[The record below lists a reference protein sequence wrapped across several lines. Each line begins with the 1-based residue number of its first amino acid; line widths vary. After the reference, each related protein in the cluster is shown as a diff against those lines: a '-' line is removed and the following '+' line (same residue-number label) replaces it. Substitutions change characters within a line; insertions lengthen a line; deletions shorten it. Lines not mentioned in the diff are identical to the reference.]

1 MAAGSTYTPIAT
13 YTATGSQSAI
23 DFTSIPSTY
32 TDLVLVCNL
41 SYASLGGNTGYVVT
55 RVGNGS
61 LDTSTNYSYTDLTGN
76 GSSASSGITTNSP
89 YINAF
94 TAVTGTNQAQII
106 YQFQNYSNS
115 SFYKTIMLR
124 TNQANVDTRAVV
136 SLWRST
142 SAINTIR
149 VYDVSGYNFSSSSMF
164 TLYGI
169 AAA

>member
-13 YTATGSQSAI
+13 VSPSGTANV
-23 DFTSIPSTY
+23 DFTSISSSY
-32 TDLVLVCNL
+32 TDLVLVM
-41 SYASLGGNTGYVVT
+41 SGSMASDANVYV

-61 LDTSTNYSYTDLTGN
+61 LDTGSNYSITAIIS
-76 GSSASSGITTNSP
+76 GSSSVVSERESSQTASLVSKGTYLN
-89 YINAF
+89 
-94 TAVTGTNQAQII
+94 TNQESNII
-106 YQFQNYSNS
+106 INFQNYSNTTT
-115 SFYKTIMLR
+115 YKTFISRL
-124 TNQANVDTRAVV
+124 NNVGIGLNGAV

-149 VYDVSGYNFSSSSMF
+149 LYGSQNFNSGTKV

>member
-32 TDLVLVCNL
+32 TDLVLVCNI
-41 SYASLGGNTGYVVT
+41 SYASLGGNTGYVVN

-61 LDTSTNYSYTDLTGN
+61 LDTGNNYSWTTLVGN
-76 GSSASSGITTNSP
+76 GSAASSGQTTNAP
-89 YINAF
+89 YINPF
-94 TAVTGTNQAQII
+94 TAVTGTNQVQII
-106 YQFQNYSNS
+106 YQFQNYSNATT
-115 SFYKTIMLR
+115 YKTLFIR
-124 TNQANVDTRAVV
+124 TTQPALNTQAIV
-136 SLWRST
+136 SMWRST

-149 VYDVSGYNFSSSSMF
+149 VYDFSGYNFSSTSIF